1 MRRRALVFGAL
12 LPQDQAMRYAVILAG
27 GSGHRLWPASRKASP
42 KQFLPLGAD
51 AGESLLAATRRRLDD
66 LCPAERI
73 LVVTA
78 RDQAEMVRVALPEL
92 PAHNILAEPA
102 ARNTAA
108 ALGLAA
114 VHLLHRDPDAILG
127 ALPADHHIADRARFA
142 AVARQAFDLAA
153 ARDVIVTIGI
163 VPTRP
168 EPGFGYLAL
177 GGALDVDAASDVDTS
192 SDAGAAAQGARWV
205 ERFVEKPSVEIARVY
220 FESGQYLWNAGM
232 FFVSARRLLRDI
244 ERLLPATFAGLDAIA
259 HALRDGGEHA
269 AAARAEEVYP
279 GLPGV
284 SIDHGVMEHTEGV
297 VTLPGDFGWNDV
309 GSWAAL
315 ADYRAADENG
325 NIVQGTAVLHDSRGN
340 IVVGDS
346 DHVVTLIGVEG
357 LVVVQSGNGIL
368 VVPRERAQ
376 DVREAVAALQRRALD
391 HHL

>member
-1 MRRRALVFGAL
+1 
-12 LPQDQAMRYAVILAG
+12 MRYAVILAG

-66 LCPAERI
+66 LCPVENI

-92 PAHNILAEPA
+92 PARNILAEPA

-114 VHLLHRDPDAILG
+114 VHLLHRDPDAVLG

-142 AVARQAFDLAA
+142 AVARRAFDLAA

-177 GGALDVDAASDVDTS
+177 GGPLDADPSSEVGTS
-192 SDAGAAAQGARWV
+192 SEIGAAAAHGARWV
-205 ERFVEKPSVEIARVY
+205 ERFVEKPSVEIARLY

-244 ERLLPATFAGLDAIA
+244 EALLPATFAGLDAIA
-259 HALRDGGEHA
+259 RALRDGGEHA

-284 SIDHGVMEHTEGV
+284 SIDHGVMEHTQGV

-315 ADYRAADENG
+315 ADYRTADENG
-325 NIVQGTAVLHDSRGN
+325 NIVQGTAVLHDARGN

>member
-1 MRRRALVFGAL
+1 
-12 LPQDQAMRYAVILAG
+12 MRYAVILAG

-42 KQFLPLGAD
+42 KQFLPLGAR
-51 AGESLLAATRRRLDD
+51 AGESLLAATRHRLDD

-78 RDQAEMVRVALPEL
+78 RDQAEMVRAALPEL
-92 PAHNILAEPA
+92 PAENILAEPA

-127 ALPADHHIADRARFA
+127 ALPADHHIADRDRFA
-142 AVARQAFDLAA
+142 SLARRAFELAA
-153 ARDVIVTIGI
+153 RRDVIVTIGI

-177 GGALDVDAASDVDTS
+177 GGPVAAGNGAPGDASAAGDDTLAPVDDAL
-192 SDAGAAAQGARWV
+192 WV
-205 ERFVEKPSVEIARVY
+205 ERFVEKPDPETARAY
-220 FESGQYLWNAGM
+220 FESGAYLWNAGM

-244 ERLLPATFAGLDAIA
+244 EALMPATFVQLDLIA
-259 HALRDGGEHA
+259 RALRESGPA
-269 AAARAEEVYP
+269 AAAACAEVVYP
-279 GLPGV
+279 LLPSI
-284 SIDHGVMEHTEGV
+284 SIDHGVMEHTRGV
-297 VTLPGDFGWNDV
+297 VTLRGDFGWNDV

-315 ADYRAADENG
+315 ADYRAADEHG
-325 NIVQGTAVLHDSRGN
+325 NIVQGTAVLHDARDN
-340 IVVGDS
+340 IVVGDD

-376 DVREAVAALQRRALD
+376 DVREVVAALQRRALD
-391 HHL
+391 RHL

>member
-1 MRRRALVFGAL
+1 
-12 LPQDQAMRYAVILAG
+12 MRYAVILAG

-51 AGESLLAATRRRLDD
+51 AGESLLAATRRRLDA

-78 RDQAEMVRVALPEL
+78 REQAGMVRTALPEL
-92 PAHNILAEPA
+92 PAHNVLAEPA

-114 VHLLHRDPDAILG
+114 VHLLHRDPDAVLG

-142 AVARQAFDLAA
+142 DVAGHAFELAS

-177 GGALDVDAASDVDTS
+177 GGALAPGDGGDPVHTDRSAARAPAAGDAA
-192 SDAGAAAQGARWV
+192 AREARRV
-205 ERFVEKPSVEIARVY
+205 ERFVEKPSREVAQDYV
-220 FESGQYLWNAGM
+220 ESGAYLWNAGM

-244 ERLLPATFAGLDAIA
+244 EALMPATFAGLDAIGR
-259 HALRDGGEHA
+259 ALREGGEA
-269 AAARAEEVYP
+269 AAAACAEQVYP
-279 GLPGV
+279 GLPNV
-284 SIDHGVMEHTEGV
+284 SIDHGVMEHTRDV
-297 VTLPGDFGWNDV
+297 VTLSGDFGWNDV

-315 ADYRAADENG
+315 ADYRAADEHG
-325 NIVQGTAVLHDSRGN
+325 NVVQGTAVLHDARDN
-340 IVVGDS
+340 IVVGDG
-346 DHVVTLIGVEG
+346 DHVLTLIGVEG
-357 LVVVQSGNGIL
+357 LVVVQSGSGIL
-368 VVPRERAQ
+368 VVPRDRAQ
-376 DVREAVAALQRRALD
+376 DVREAVAALQRRGLD
-391 HHL
+391 RHL

>member
-1 MRRRALVFGAL
+1 MHH
-12 LPQDQAMRYAVILAG
+12 AVILAG
-27 GSGHRLWPASRKASP
+27 GSGHRLWPASRKARP

-51 AGESLLAATRRRLDD
+51 TGESLLVATRRRLDT

-78 RDQAEMVRVALPEL
+78 RDQAEMVRAALPEL

-114 VHLLHRDPDAILG
+114 VHLLHRDRDAILG
-127 ALPADHHIADRARFA
+127 ALPADHHIADSARFA
-142 AVARQAFDLAA
+142 AVAGRAFELASE
-153 ARDVIVTIGI
+153 RDVIVTIGI

-168 EPGFGYLAL
+168 ERGFGYLAL
-177 GGALDVDAASDVDTS
+177 GGALAPGAGDLGRPDGDDARAGDAAGH
-192 SDAGAAAQGARWV
+192 GAVWV
-205 ERFVEKPSVEIARVY
+205 ERFVEKPSLEAARGY
-220 FESGQYLWNAGM
+220 FESGAYLWNAGM

-244 ERLLPATFAGLDAIA
+244 EALMPATFAGLDAIA
-259 HALRDGGEHA
+259 TALREGGEAA

-279 GLPGV
+279 GLPGI
-284 SIDHGVMEHTEGV
+284 SIDHGVMEHAQSV

-315 ADYRAADENG
+315 ADYRAADEHG
-325 NIVQGTAVLHDSRGN
+325 NIVQGTAVLHHARDN
-340 IVVGDS
+340 IVVGDN

-376 DVREAVAALQRRALD
+376 EVREAVAALQRRGLD
-391 HHL
+391 RHL

>member
-1 MRRRALVFGAL
+1 
-12 LPQDQAMRYAVILAG
+12 MRYAVILAG

-51 AGESLLAATRRRLDD
+51 AGESLLAATRRRLDE
-66 LCPAERI
+66 LCPPERI

-78 RDQAEMVRVALPEL
+78 RDQAEMVHAALPEL

-127 ALPADHHIADRARFA
+127 ALPADHHIADRAQFA
-142 AVARQAFDLAA
+142 AVARRAFDLAG

-177 GGALDVDAASDVDTS
+177 GGALDVDATSDQ
-192 SDAGAAAQGARWV
+192 AAHGARWV
-205 ERFVEKPSVEIARVY
+205 ERFVEKPSLETARVY
-220 FESGQYLWNAGM
+220 VESGQYLWNAGM

-244 ERLLPATFAGLDAIA
+244 ETLLPATFAGLDAIA
-259 HALRDGGEHA
+259 RALRDGGEHA

-284 SIDHGVMEHTEGV
+284 SIDHGVMEHTQGV

-315 ADYRAADENG
+315 ADYRTADEHG
-325 NIVQGTAVLHDSRGN
+325 NIVQGTAVLHDARGN

-376 DVREAVAALQRRALD
+376 EVREAVAALQRRALD

>member
-1 MRRRALVFGAL
+1 
-12 LPQDQAMRYAVILAG
+12 MRYAVILAG

-66 LCPAERI
+66 LCPAENI

-78 RDQAEMVRVALPEL
+78 RDQAEMVRLALPEL

-142 AVARQAFDLAA
+142 AVARRAFDLAA

-177 GGALDVDAASDVDTS
+177 GGPLDVDAASDVDTS
-192 SDAGAAAQGARWV
+192 SGDAAGAGDAAAHGARWV

-259 HALRDGGEHA
+259 RALRDGGEHA

-284 SIDHGVMEHTEGV
+284 SIDHGVMEHTQGV

-315 ADYRAADENG
+315 ADYRTADEHG
-325 NIVQGTAVLHDSRGN
+325 NIVQGTAVLHDARGN

>member
-1 MRRRALVFGAL
+1 
-12 LPQDQAMRYAVILAG
+12 MRYAVILAG

-51 AGESLLAATRRRLDD
+51 AGESLLSATRRRLDD

-78 RDQAEMVRVALPEL
+78 REQAEMVRAALPEL

-127 ALPADHHIADRARFA
+127 ALPADHHISDRARFA
-142 AVARQAFDLAA
+142 AVAGRAFDLAG

-177 GGALDVDAASDVDTS
+177 GGALAP
-192 SDAGAAAQGARWV
+192 DAGDGTATGAGPATGDGPEAGEVAHDQVVHGAVWV
-205 ERFVEKPSVEIARVY
+205 ERFVEKPDLETARVY
-220 FESGQYLWNAGM
+220 FESGAYLWNAGM

-244 ERLLPATFAGLDAIA
+244 EELLPATFAGLDAIA
-259 HALRDGGEHA
+259 RALRERGEDA

-284 SIDHGVMEHTEGV
+284 SIDHGVMEHTRGV
-297 VTLPGDFGWNDV
+297 VTLRGDFGWNDV

-315 ADYRAADENG
+315 ADYRDADEHG
-325 NIVQGTAVLHDSRGN
+325 NIVQGTAVLHDARDN
-340 IVVGDS
+340 IVVGDG

-376 DVREAVAALQRRALD
+376 DVRLAVAALQRRALD
-391 HHL
+391 RHL